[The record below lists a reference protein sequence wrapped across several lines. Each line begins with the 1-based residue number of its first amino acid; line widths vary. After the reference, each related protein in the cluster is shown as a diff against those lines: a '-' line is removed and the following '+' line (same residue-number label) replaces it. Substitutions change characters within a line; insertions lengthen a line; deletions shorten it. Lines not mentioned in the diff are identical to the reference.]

1 MKPLWA
7 PWRMDFILQ
16 KDKSAPKSGSKS
28 GSMTGCI
35 FCSKPKAHEDR
46 KNYILYRGA
55 HVFVMLNI
63 YPYNNGHLLIS
74 PYLHTGD
81 LSQLDR
87 TILTELMAT
96 VQKSVA
102 ALEAAVSP
110 EGFNIGINLGK
121 AAGAGIEDHLHIHIV
136 PRWAGDTNYM
146 PVLSETRVIPEHLDA
161 TYDTLLPFLNALKTA
176 GPPAG
181 RTGRPLRE
189 KKIIA
194 SKKKPRRKAGSR

>member
-16 KDKSAPKSGSKS
+16 NKSSAPA
-28 GSMTGCI
+28 GCI
-35 FCSKPKAHEDR
+35 FCVKPKEQQDR

-74 PYLHTGD
+74 PYLHAKD
-81 LSQLDR
+81 LAQLDR
-87 TILTELMAT
+87 AVQADLMAAT
-96 VQKSVA
+96 QRSVTALA
-102 ALEAAVSP
+102 AAASP
-110 EGFNIGINLGK
+110 DGFNIGINLGK
-121 AAGAGIEDHLHIHIV
+121 AAGAGIEDHLHIHVV

-161 TYDTLLPFLNALKTA
+161 TYETLLPHFAAFKTPGPSRKALQMTA
-176 GPPAG
+176 P
-181 RTGRPLRE
+181 
-189 KKIIA
+189 KKI
-194 SKKKPRRKAGSR
+194 RGRKAKSTRGPS

>member
-16 KDKSAPKSGSKS
+16 KDKPAPKSGLIP
-28 GSMTGCI
+28 GCI
-35 FCSKPKAHEDR
+35 FCSKPEAQEDR
-46 KNYILYRGA
+46 KNHILYRGA

-81 LSQLDR
+81 LSKLDR
-87 TILTELMAT
+87 TILTDLMAT

-146 PVLSETRVIPEHLDA
+146 PVLAETRVIPEHLNA
-161 TYDTLLPFLNALKTA
+161 TYDTLLPHFRELKTT
-176 GPPAG
+176 GPPDGRAG
-181 RTGRPLRE
+181 RRPRG
-189 KKIIA
+189 KKMVI
-194 SKKKPRRKAGSR
+194 SKKGPGRKVGYR

>member
-16 KDKSAPKSGSKS
+16 NKSAA
-28 GSMTGCI
+28 TAGCI
-35 FCSKPKAHEDR
+35 FCSKPKEHQDR

-55 HVFVMLNI
+55 HAFVMLNI

-74 PYLHTGD
+74 PYLHAKD

-87 TILTELMAT
+87 MILTDLMT
-96 VQKSVA
+96 TIQKSVT

-121 AAGAGIEDHLHIHIV
+121 VAGAGIEDHLHIHVV

-146 PVLSETRVIPEHLDA
+146 AVLSETRVIPEHLNA
-161 TYDTLLPFLNALKTA
+161 TYDTLLPHFTVLKTT
-176 GPPAG
+176 GPPQQ
-181 RTGRPLRE
+181 E
-189 KKIIA
+189 KMTA
-194 SKKKPRRKAGSR
+194 PKKGPRRKVRTR

>member
-7 PWRMDFILQ
+7 PWRMNFILQ
-16 KDKSAPKSGSKS
+16 NKSTAAA
-28 GSMTGCI
+28 GCI
-35 FCSKPKAHEDR
+35 FCSKPKEHQDR

-55 HVFVMLNI
+55 YVFVMLNI

-74 PYLHTGD
+74 PYLHAKD

-87 TILTELMAT
+87 TILTDLMET
-96 VQKSVA
+96 IQKSMT

-121 AAGAGIEDHLHIHIV
+121 AAGAGIEDHLHIHVV

-146 PVLSETRVIPEHLDA
+146 PVLSETRVIPEHLNA
-161 TYDTLLPFLNALKTA
+161 TYDTLLPRFTALKTTDP
-176 GPPAG
+176 PPA
-181 RTGRPLRE
+181 E
-189 KKIIA
+189 KMTA
-194 SKKKPRRKAGSR
+194 SKKGPRRKVRSR